1 MQALARDLGLSS
13 CEILFDAIY
22 AQPKEDDVEEE
33 HPSSPD
39 DVPLSRVGS
48 LFLVTCFVFSS
59 VMFDTNI
66 ALPPLSI
73 FPGHAKLVEQF
84 IGTNGPANIGTE
96 EASVIDS
103 ILAIGFWLEKSN
115 KFVSGPLEDEDF
127 LQYLQTLSLISANS
141 PSPTLRYGAHIL
153 LSNILHAHPVDRT
166 RLTFII
172 DTLENCPYET
182 LKASAVGWLKEELIT
197 AQERKSEN
205 LFSSTIS
212 LASAQPYLF
221 PDMSTLAQATDS
233 EAWEELR
240 QTFPFHMAVL
250 NFLYFVSGEGY
261 AHVVPPAM
269 RTIAEEIYLGPL
281 RAAQGRV
288 KASLEPGGEV
298 HKAVGEVDAGVAL
311 TEVELLGQR
320 LEMCM
325 E

>member
-1 MQALARDLGLSS
+1 
-13 CEILFDAIY
+13 
-22 AQPKEDDVEEE
+22 
-33 HPSSPD
+33 
-39 DVPLSRVGS
+39 
-48 LFLVTCFVFSS
+48 
-59 VMFDTNI
+59 MFDTNM

-172 DTLENCPYET
+172 DTLENCPFET

-205 LFSSTIS
+205 LFSSTVA

-221 PDMSTLAQATDS
+221 PDMSALAQATDS
-233 EAWEELR
+233 EAWEDFK

-250 NFLYFVSGEGY
+250 NFIYFISKKGY
-261 AHVVPPAM
+261 AHIVPPGM
-269 RTIAEEIYLGPL
+269 RTVAGEIYVGPL
-281 RAAQGRV
+281 RAAQGRT

-298 HKAVGEVDAGVAL
+298 HKALGEVDAGVAL
-311 TEVELLGQR
+311 AEVELLGQR

>member
-1 MQALARDLGLSS
+1 
-13 CEILFDAIY
+13 
-22 AQPKEDDVEEE
+22 
-33 HPSSPD
+33 
-39 DVPLSRVGS
+39 
-48 LFLVTCFVFSS
+48 
-59 VMFDTNI
+59 MFDTNMT
-66 ALPPLSI
+66 LPPLSI
-73 FPGHAKLVEQF
+73 FPGHAKLVQQF

-141 PSPTLRYGAHIL
+141 PSPTLRYGAHTL
-153 LSNILHAHPVDRT
+153 LSSILHAHPLDRT

-172 DTLENCPYET
+172 DTLENCPYDT

-205 LFSSTIS
+205 LFSSTVA
-212 LASAQPYLF
+212 LAAAQPYLF
-221 PDMSTLAQATDS
+221 PDMSTLAQATDL
-233 EAWEELR
+233 EAWEELK

-250 NFLYFVSGEGY
+250 NFLYFVSRDVY
-261 AHVVPPAM
+261 AHVIPPSM
-269 RTIAEEIYLGPL
+269 RTVAEEIYLGPL
-281 RAAQGRV
+281 RTTQRRI
-288 KASLEPGGEV
+288 KASLAPGGEI
-298 HKAVGEVDAGVAL
+298 HKGIGEIEASVAMA
-311 TEVELLGQR
+311 EVELLGQR

>member
-1 MQALARDLGLSS
+1 M
-13 CEILFDAIY
+13 FDANM
-22 AQPKEDDVEEE
+22 
-33 HPSSPD
+33 S
-39 DVPLSRVGS
+39 
-48 LFLVTCFVFSS
+48 
-59 VMFDTNI
+59 
-66 ALPPLSI
+66 LPPLSI
-73 FPGHAKLVEQF
+73 FPGHARLVQQF

-153 LSNILHAHPVDRT
+153 LSYILHAHPIDRS

-197 AQERKSEN
+197 AQERNSEN
-205 LFSSTIS
+205 LFSSTVA
-212 LASAQPYLF
+212 LAAAQPYLF
-221 PDMSTLAQATDS
+221 LDMSALARANDS
-233 EAWEELR
+233 EAWEELK
-240 QTFPFHMAVL
+240 QTFVFHMAVL
-250 NFLYFVSGEGY
+250 NFLYFLSGESY
-261 AHVVPPAM
+261 ARVVPPGM
-269 RTIAEEIYLGPL
+269 RIVAEEIYLGPL
-281 RAAQGRV
+281 RVAQRRV
-288 KASLEPGGEV
+288 KASLQPDGEV
-298 HKAVGEVDAGVAL
+298 HKGMEEFDASVAL
-311 TEVELLGQR
+311 GEVELLGQR

>member
-1 MQALARDLGLSS
+1 
-13 CEILFDAIY
+13 
-22 AQPKEDDVEEE
+22 
-33 HPSSPD
+33 
-39 DVPLSRVGS
+39 
-48 LFLVTCFVFSS
+48 
-59 VMFDTNI
+59 MFGTNMN
-66 ALPPLSI
+66 LPPLSI
-73 FPGHAKLVEQF
+73 FPGHAKLAQQF

-103 ILAIGFWLEKSN
+103 ILAIGLWLEKCD

-141 PSPTLRYGAHIL
+141 PSPTLRYGAHVL
-153 LSNILHAHPVDRT
+153 LSNILHAHPADRT

-182 LKASAVGWLKEELIT
+182 LKASAVGWLKKELIT

-205 LFSSTIS
+205 LFSSTVA

-221 PDMSTLAQATDS
+221 PDMSALAQATDS

-240 QTFPFHMAVL
+240 QTFVFHMAVL
-250 NFLYFVSGEGY
+250 NFLYFLSGEGY
-261 AHVVPPAM
+261 THMVPSGM
-269 RTIAEEIYLGPL
+269 RTVAEEIYLGPL
-281 RAAQGRV
+281 RAVQRRV
-288 KASLEPGGEV
+288 KTSLQPGGEV
-298 HKAVGEVDAGVAL
+298 HKGMEELDASVAL
-311 TEVELLGQR
+311 GEVELLGQR